1 MSYKTVANAV
11 QLGRAGEL
19 IAMAAFEIA
28 GLKGVLV
35 NQVGFDI
42 LAFDEDGNSYRVEVK
57 SSSHSQ
63 GLNKISYKF
72 MTSTGSSS
80 KKALNKED
88 ADIIVLVA
96 LDIKRIVA
104 RCASTLPNKRT
115 SITLDEFDEPETL
128 QIQRAITEVRKRKNG
143 RAKLG

>member
-42 LAFDEDGNSYRVEVK
+42 LAFDDDGNSYRVEVK

-96 LDIKRIVA
+96 LDIKRIVV